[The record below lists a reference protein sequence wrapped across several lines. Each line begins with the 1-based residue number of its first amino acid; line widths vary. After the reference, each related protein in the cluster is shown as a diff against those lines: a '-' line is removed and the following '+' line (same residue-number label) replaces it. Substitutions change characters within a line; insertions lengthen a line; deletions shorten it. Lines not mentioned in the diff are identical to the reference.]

1 MHYHRGIYSLMAIG
15 AMFGM
20 QGCVD
25 HGYDLSQDIDMT
37 MEFGGNLTLP
47 PSSVAPYSMKKI
59 MNLPDDGSSSIRPD
73 GALYGLSAGDY
84 VLVQS
89 GSGSSTTFS
98 STR

>member
-37 MEFGGNLTLP
+37 MEFG
-47 PSSVAPYSMKKI
+47 
-59 MNLPDDGSSSIRPD
+59 
-73 GALYGLSAGDY
+73 
-84 VLVQS
+84 
-89 GSGSSTTFS
+89 
-98 STR
+98 

>member
-25 HGYDLSQDIDMT
+25 NGVWRKS
-37 MEFGGNLTLP
+37 NP
-47 PSSVAPYSMKKI
+47 PAKQC
-59 MNLPDDGSSSIRPD
+59 R
-73 GALYGLSAGDY
+73 AL
-84 VLVQS
+84 QHEENHE
-89 GSGSSTTFS
+89 